1 MDIYLQMTIWL
12 LKPQVWV
19 IIGLAFII
27 FEVMD
32 NSTIFFLP
40 MGIGAEIIALW
51 IYLFSAN
58 TLALSSHWYWLLSY
72 WIIIS
77 VLIALIMSKM
87 KKHKKSKN
95 ALLDEDVNNY

>member
-12 LKPQVWV
+12 LKPQVWI

-27 FEVMD
+27 LEVMD

-51 IYLFSAN
+51 IYLFNAK
-58 TLALSSHWYWLLSY
+58 TLPLSGWYWILSY

-77 VLIALIMSKM
+77 VLIAFIMSKM

-95 ALLDEDVNNY
+95 ALRDEDINNY